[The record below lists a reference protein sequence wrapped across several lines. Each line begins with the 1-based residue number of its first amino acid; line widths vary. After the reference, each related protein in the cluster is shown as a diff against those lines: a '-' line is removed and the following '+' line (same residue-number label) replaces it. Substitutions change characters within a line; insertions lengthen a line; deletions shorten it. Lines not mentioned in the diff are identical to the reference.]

1 MAHGLSESNRLRLY
15 SSLLKLT
22 IEQEKFLKN
31 DDFVNMMLIIEKKQE
46 AIEKIDKIK
55 KSDDSETFLEDIN
68 KIIEIVSEQQ
78 KIENRIESLLNKKLS
93 ELRSKMALV
102 QKEKKVAESYKG
114 QTEEVSKFFDK
125 RR

>member
-31 DDFVNMMLIIEKKQE
+31 DDFVNMMLVIEKKQE
-46 AIEKIDKIK
+46 VIEKIDKIK

-102 QKEKKVAESYKG
+102 QKEKRVAESYKG